1 MPVCARCFGV
11 IIGYII
17 ALPSIFLFGFQRV
30 LSIAGCITMLI
41 DWLIQA
47 AGIKKSTNYRR
58 LATGILGGFGIM
70 SLQLYFIKK
79 LILLIKKGT
88 GN

>member
-1 MPVCARCFGV
+1 MRKQIQDLSYLRWRRWMEWGAKTGCHQRPDRSFFIKGYQMPVCARCFGV

-47 AGIKKSTNYRR
+47 A
-58 LATGILGGFGIM
+58 
-70 SLQLYFIKK
+70 
-79 LILLIKKGT
+79 
-88 GN
+88 